1 MLVIFSFCDYF
12 TSHCHHTHC
21 TFFPV
26 LTDFIIY
33 LFISLIL
40 DIEMDFKEQLKK
52 LVPSL
57 LAPENLVVKQIHG
70 NKITG
75 KELVEYF
82 KVTFV
87 MGAFHSPY

>member
-1 MLVIFSFCDYF
+1 
-12 TSHCHHTHC
+12 
-21 TFFPV
+21 
-26 LTDFIIY
+26 
-33 LFISLIL
+33 
-40 DIEMDFKEQLKK
+40 MDFKEQLKK